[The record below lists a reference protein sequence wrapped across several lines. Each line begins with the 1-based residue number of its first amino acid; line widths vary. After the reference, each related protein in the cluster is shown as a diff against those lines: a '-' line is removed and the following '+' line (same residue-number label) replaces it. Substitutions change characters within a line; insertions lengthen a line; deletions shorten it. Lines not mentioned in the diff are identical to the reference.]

1 MRSAP
6 VDWLLAIAVLA
17 ATGLLVAG
25 PATVDETAVP
35 TSSASADPVASH
47 GNAVPADVTIDR
59 CHAPSDRTG
68 SAGRAGLVDQVRGYW
83 YIPG

>member
-1 MRSAP
+1 MHSVP

-25 PATVDETAVP
+25 PAAADEGATAV
-35 TSSASADPVASH
+35 SSASADPGASH
-47 GNAVPADVTIDR
+47 ADAVPADVTIDR
-59 CHAPSDRTG
+59 CHVPSDRTG
-68 SAGRAGLVDQVRGYW
+68 TAGRAGLVDRVRGYW